1 MKDITK
7 HPKKRPIEYPK
18 ITLYSSSIMAMQ
30 QLWDFYIGKNTL
42 DFQKLCERITFVGG
56 YDTIG
61 SNIKV
66 NELYMLVT
74 TGYPSDLK
82 TLASFI
88 SELLAC
94 YTTNNNYIPC
104 DYDVFAFLFC
114 SSTAYR
120 LFNLPKF
127 GWWEAT
133 PSYIIKGLNQ
143 ICKIFSQQEK
153 YCLEECLL
161 ECVFSHD

>member
-7 HPKKRPIEYPK
+7 RSIEYPK

-42 DFQKLCERITFVGG
+42 DFQKLCERITLVGG

-61 SNIKV
+61 LNIKV
-66 NELYMLVT
+66 NELHMLVT

-88 SELLAC
+88 SGLLAC
-94 YTTNNNYIPC
+94 YTASSLLACHTTNNNYILC
-104 DYDVFAFLFC
+104 DYDIFAFLFC

-127 GWWEAT
+127 GWWLDGGKQHHN
-133 PSYIIKGLNQ
+133 IL
-143 ICKIFSQQEK
+143 
-153 YCLEECLL
+153 
-161 ECVFSHD
+161 